1 MHEIELLHLSI
12 IPRRL
17 FVDLIPADF
26 GNLESHLVRKPADP
40 TLEDAERVDASVLLR
55 MLEENLHA
63 ETYAEERT
71 PRKRGGTDRIDQS
84 CPLQVLHRAL
94 RRADPGEYDTVG
106 GGDDCGIIR
115 HRRRLP
121 DRRERQPYAREIPRP
136 VVNYRRH
143 HTIPAF
149 LSL

>member
-1 MHEIELLHLSI
+1 
-12 IPRRL
+12 
-17 FVDLIPADF
+17 
-26 GNLESHLVRKPADP
+26 
-40 TLEDAERVDASVLLR
+40 
-55 MLEENLHA
+55 MLEKNLHA
-63 ETYAEERT
+63 ETDAEERT
-71 PRKRGGTDRIDQS
+71 PRKRGGTDRVDQS

-94 RRADPGEYDTVG
+94 RRADPGEYYTVG